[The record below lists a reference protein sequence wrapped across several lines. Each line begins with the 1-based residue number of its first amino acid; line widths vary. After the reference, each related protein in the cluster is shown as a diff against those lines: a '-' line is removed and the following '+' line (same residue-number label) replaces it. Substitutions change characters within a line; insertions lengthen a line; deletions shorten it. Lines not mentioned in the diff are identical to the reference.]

1 MAPAPVPEDAAAA
14 FAADLQRATSGDGVG
29 FRERMTP
36 AAGTGP
42 RVTMR
47 LNIGAPSLDRLVADP
62 AHALRVEGAL
72 DIEGVVG
79 AAVAAGS
86 LSLFPDDGDEAM
98 RYDLVFHDAAGS
110 PWRLTGTKILT
121 RRTPWTALRD
131 LTHLTAFIAP
141 VDGSVPAAT
150 VRLRIGVRDLTRM
163 VTSIRGVGFTRIRR
177 LTAAA
182 RFLAFF
188 AGAVLRRQPAV

>member
-1 MAPAPVPEDAAAA
+1 
-14 FAADLQRATSGDGVG
+14 
-29 FRERMTP
+29 
-36 AAGTGP
+36 
-42 RVTMR
+42 
-47 LNIGAPSLDRLVADP
+47 
-62 AHALRVEGAL
+62 
-72 DIEGVVG
+72 
-79 AAVAAGS
+79 
-86 LSLFPDDGDEAM
+86 M

-163 VTSIRGVGFTRIRR
+163 VTSIRGVGFTRTRR

-182 RFLAFF
+182 RCLAFF